1 MFLTHSV
8 AEIFALPQIMLV
20 LLIALVLF
28 GPQRLPEIGRQLG
41 AVIRQFRKA
50 SNDLM
55 NNFTADL
62 DPDIDTSTS
71 YDYQRNNGTVPY
83 SSYSRPYYY
92 NAPVDLTDYTI
103 AGQPVNDIRK
113 PTDLTDYTLTDFS
126 GSSSSALE
134 NSAASGYNSS
144 DTGST
149 GNGFNSASQSEPGL
163 EPKKEG

>member
-1 MFLTHSV
+1 MFLIDSV
-8 AEIFALPQIMLV
+8 AEILALPQIILV

-55 NNFTADL
+55 NNFTAEL
-62 DPDIDTSTS
+62 DPEIDTSAR
-71 YDYQRNNGTVPY
+71 YDYQHTNGTVPY

-103 AGQPVNDIRK
+103 AGQPIKETRQ
-113 PTDLTDYTLTDFS
+113 PTDLTDYTLSNFS
-126 GSSSSALE
+126 SYSGPALE

-144 DTGST
+144 DTGSHS
-149 GNGFNSASQSEPGL
+149 NGFNSASPSEPGL

>member
-8 AEIFALPQIMLV
+8 AELFALPQIILV

-28 GPQRLPEIGRQLG
+28 GPQRLPEIGKQLG

-55 NNFTADL
+55 NNFTSDL
-62 DPDIDTSTS
+62 DPEIDTNTS
-71 YDYQRNNGTVPY
+71 YDYPRNNGSVPY
-83 SSYSRPYYY
+83 TSYSRPYYY

-103 AGQPVNDIRK
+103 AGQPVNDTRQ
-113 PTDLTDYTLTDFS
+113 PSDLTDYTLSDYS
-126 GSSSSALE
+126 GYNNSALE

-144 DTGST
+144 GSSST
-149 GNGFNSASQSEPGL
+149 GNGLDSASNPGSGL